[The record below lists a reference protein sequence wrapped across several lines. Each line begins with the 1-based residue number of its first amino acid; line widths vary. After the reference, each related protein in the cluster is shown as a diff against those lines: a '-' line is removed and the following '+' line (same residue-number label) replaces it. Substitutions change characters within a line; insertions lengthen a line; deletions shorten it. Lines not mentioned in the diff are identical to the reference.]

1 MSAAGNGSHRPPSD
15 EQQAGGADETAVVEI
30 PASKLSPEA
39 LDGLIEEFVTR
50 DGTDYGLR
58 EHTLDEKKHD
68 LSRLL
73 ERGEVVIVF
82 DVTSETCSIVPKD
95 AAG

>member
-15 EQQAGGADETAVVEI
+15 EQGGAAEEMAVVEI
-30 PASKLSPEA
+30 PQSRLSLEA
-39 LDGLIEEFVTR
+39 LEGLIEEFVTR